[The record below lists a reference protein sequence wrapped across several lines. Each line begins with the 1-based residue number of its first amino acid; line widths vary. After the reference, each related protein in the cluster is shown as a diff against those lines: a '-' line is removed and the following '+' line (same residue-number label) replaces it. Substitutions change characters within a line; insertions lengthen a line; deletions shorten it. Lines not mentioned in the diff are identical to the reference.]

1 MAVGSIV
8 LNFGRPRL
16 GEKKKKKAM
25 MYIVLNFRRPRI
37 GGKKSDNGLDVEYN

>member
-16 GEKKKKKAM
+16 GEKKKKAM
-25 MYIVLNFRRPRI
+25 MYIVLNFRRPRL